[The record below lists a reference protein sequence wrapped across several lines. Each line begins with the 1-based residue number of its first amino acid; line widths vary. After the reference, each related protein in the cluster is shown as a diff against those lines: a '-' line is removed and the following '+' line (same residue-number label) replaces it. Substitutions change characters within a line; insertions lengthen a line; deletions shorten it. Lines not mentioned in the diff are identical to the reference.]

1 MKVKSFVFLSHTVAS
16 RAKIYVFLPIAPIKS
31 GNHFR
36 GILPLRPFEKHIL
49 TI

>member
-16 RAKIYVFLPIAPIKS
+16 RAKIYIFTDCPQKS

-36 GILPLRPFEKHIL
+36 EMLSLRPFEN
-49 TI
+49 TC